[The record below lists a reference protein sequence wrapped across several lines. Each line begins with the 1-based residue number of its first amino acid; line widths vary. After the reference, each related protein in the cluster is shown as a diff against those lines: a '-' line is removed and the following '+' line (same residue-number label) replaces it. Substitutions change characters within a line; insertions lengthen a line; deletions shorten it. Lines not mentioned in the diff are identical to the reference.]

1 MAGVSHIDEIIDYKK
16 KIIDTLGSS
25 QAVVGLIL
33 DDPNIDMGSDT
44 AYSVFDDNLFD
55 YNYVDATQTQASALI
70 MVEVEVP
77 RIPTDTVKDMMLY
90 IQTVV
95 SKDFMQLKSNVF
107 NGVSGN
113 RRDNITRQV
122 DLLLNNSRDFGIGRL
137 KLERVMIANVPDG
150 YTSTMLT
157 YSVPEFAKDRRL
169 GNG

>member
-1 MAGVSHIDEIIDYKK
+1 MAGVSHIDEIIDYKRK
-16 KIIDTLGSS
+16 VINALGHS

-44 AYSVFDDNLFD
+44 AYSVYDDNLFD
-55 YNYVDATQTQASALI
+55 YNYIDATQTQASALI

-77 RIPTDTVKDMMLY
+77 RIPTDTIKDMMLY

-95 SKDFMQLKSNVF
+95 SKDFMQLKSNF
-107 NGVSGN
+107 NGVKGN

-122 DLLLNNSRDFGIGRL
+122 DLLLNNSRDFGIGKL
-137 KLERVMIANVPDG
+137 KLERVVIANVPDG

-157 YSVPEFAKDRRL
+157 YSVPDFARDRKL